1 MRVRIAEMKA
11 VARKRKL
18 EDRAEDRAEWRRVP
32 LEERLQA
39 VWEMALFWAELERA
53 RARKEGRE
61 VRLGIH
67 RIEPVAVK
75 RPLKR

>member
-1 MRVRIAEMKA
+1 MRMKA

-39 VWEMALFWAELERA
+39 VWEMALFWAELERE